1 MPKTDPLLQDGTAD
15 NISASASDEG
25 LTSTPKA
32 VPTSRSAAAEEP
44 VATAVPPETE
54 STPNLKTDSPD
65 TVRASSEKPSEPAK
79 PQMHPPNVLA
89 AYLAPMRHKPVHGI
103 PVASLQL
110 RSYSIRNLEF
120 FADFC
125 MRAAFYLKMPARG
138 PVPLPRRTERWTTLR
153 SNFVHKKSQENFER
167 ITYKRLIT
175 VMDADKSTVEAW
187 LAYVRK
193 WQFYGVGM
201 KANVWEFEG
210 VDVAKNM
217 DKEFNDEISDQLN
230 EKLSLYGWT
239 KAVGDKAS
247 VQNLLRHSHETRNT
261 IGSPMTE
268 LPAHRMSRKM
278 RDESLGIGA

>member
-1 MPKTDPLLQDGTAD
+1 
-15 NISASASDEG
+15 
-25 LTSTPKA
+25 
-32 VPTSRSAAAEEP
+32 
-44 VATAVPPETE
+44 
-54 STPNLKTDSPD
+54 
-65 TVRASSEKPSEPAK
+65 
-79 PQMHPPNVLA
+79 
-89 AYLAPMRHKPVHGI
+89 MRHQPKYGV

-175 VMDADKSTVEAW
+175 VMDGDKSAVEAW

-217 DKEFNDEISDQLN
+217 DKDYNEEISKHLD
-230 EKLSLYGWT
+230 EKLNLYGWKKNIGQ
-239 KAVGDKAS
+239 KAT
-247 VQNLLRHSHETRNT
+247 VQNLLLNSQRSRNVV
-261 IGSPMTE
+261 GAPMANVRN
-268 LPAHRMSRKM
+268 PSMSREM
-278 RDESLGIGA
+278 RGKTLGIDDSAKS